1 MTYISIKE
9 MTSLI
14 TATVRNWQEDRAPRL
29 GAALAFYMALSL
41 APTVVITLAI
51 AGFMF
56 SAKAAQGELV
66 SEIQGMVG
74 YEGAKVIQAMM
85 IKGAHRPSSGIAA
98 TILAVVTLLFS
109 STSVISELKDALNT
123 IWKVP
128 EDRTSSHVRS
138 MFNLVRER
146 LLCLALVLGAGL
158 FLLASLILHAS
169 ISAVNKYLLVATPPQ
184 AFIRT
189 ADWAVS
195 FLVVTVLFAFLF
207 KVLPHVR
214 LQWSD
219 VTLGAIL
226 TSLLFTAGK
235 LLLGLYLGKAGF
247 ADAYGAAGS
256 LMILLMWV
264 YYSAQ
269 VLYLGAEFTR
279 VYTLR
284 FGSRFA
290 ATLDPIASR
299 PEVVLLP

>member
-1 MTYISIKE
+1 MTYLSAGE
-9 MTSLI
+9 MASLI

-51 AGFMF
+51 AGFVF

-74 YEGAKVIQAMM
+74 YEGAKVIQAM
-85 IKGAHRPSSGIAA
+85 IKGAHRPSSGMAA
-98 TILAVVTLLFS
+98 TVLALVTLLFS
-109 STSVISELKDALNT
+109 STTVISELKDALNT

-128 EDRTSSHVRS
+128 EDTTSSHVRS
-138 MFNLVRER
+138 LFNLVRER
-146 LLCLALVLGAGL
+146 LLCLAVVLGAGL

-169 ISAVNKYLLVATPPQ
+169 VSAVNKHLMVATPPQ
-184 AFIRT
+184 ALTQT
-189 ADWAVS
+189 ADWVVS

-214 LQWSD
+214 LRWSD
-219 VTLGAIL
+219 VALGAIL

-235 LLLGLYLGKAGF
+235 FLLGLYLGKAGF

-284 FGSRFA
+284 FGSMFS
-290 ATLDPIASR
+290 ATLEPIVSR
-299 PEVVLLP
+299 PAVVMLP